1 MRFRI
6 AVAGLIAV
14 LAWPVLCASEL
25 AAEQRQAPSSRVA
38 LDLPATYTTAKL
50 FSGFVNEDLGVSLVV
65 VELPG
70 AAYQQLATGLTPE
83 ALATKGVHHA
93 QAGKLERPEPY
104 LYMQAEQDSSQ
115 GPVAK
120 FLMAFNE
127 QDITA
132 LITANVQ
139 KAALDRGAIK
149 VGDVEQILASAR
161 IAARPAP
168 ARDVFR
174 LTYLGPFKAAG
185 SLLGTTQIYTL
196 DGRMEP
202 PAKSATRASLIV
214 APSLD
219 RRVVIEADTYAET
232 LLGGLAGIDDVKVVE
247 RRRIE
252 VDGKPAVEIVA
263 TATDKQNGGG
273 KVHLYQVLILPLA
286 GGYVRLVGQSP
297 PADAEALLPELRR
310 ITTGFRSL
318 E

>member
-1 MRFRI
+1 MRHGMGL
-6 AVAGLIAV
+6 ATGCVALV
-14 LAWPVLCASEL
+14 LSWVMSGEL
-25 AAEQRQAPSSRVA
+25 VAETRQAPSSRVA
-38 LDLPATYTTAKL
+38 MDVPAGYTPATL
-50 FSGFVNEDLGVSLVV
+50 FSGFVNEALGVSLVV

-70 AAYQQLATGLTPE
+70 GAYEQLATGLTPE

-93 QAGKLERPEPY
+93 QAGKLERRDPY
-104 LYMQAEQDSSQ
+104 LYMQAQQDSSQ

-120 FLMAFNE
+120 FLLAFNE
-127 QDITA
+127 HDVTA

-139 KAALDRGAIK
+139 KAAMDRGAVN

-161 IAARPAP
+161 IAASPAP

-174 LTYLGPFKAAG
+174 LTYVGPFKAAG
-185 SLLGTTQIYTL
+185 SLLGTTHIFTL

-202 PAKSATRASLIV
+202 PAKGTARASLIV

-219 RRVVIEADTYAET
+219 RRAVIEADTYAET
-232 LLGGLAGIDDVKVVE
+232 LLGGLAGIDAVKIRE

-263 TATDKQNGGG
+263 TGTDTQRGGG
-273 KVHLYQVLILPLA
+273 EVQLYQVLILPPA
-286 GGYVRLVGQSP
+286 GGYVRIVGQVP
-297 PADAEALLPELRR
+297 VADADVLLPELRR
-310 ITTGFRSL
+310 IAAGFRSL